1 MNTEATVAR
10 CGYDAI
16 IIVPGCNL
24 PTGFV
29 LAFALVEYL
38 KIPCLVRHSTSKFSV
53 HVRSSWYR
61 GKLSLTAIELSEL
74 NAVDKG
80 PSSCSPTPRVPA
92 TAIISQRFVTT
103 ARSLASLLHPYPQH
117 WNQNPNVSHARFREQ
132 TFSSC
137 CTSIYGKL
145 LVHDTSLISF
155 LPLLTSRTHT
165 SCSFE
170 FILAYISVQYS
181 AAAFRS
187 ILLIQKCHLYGHFL
201 SPRCRWLRYQ
211 SLKRLP
217 NQVRPFTTK

>member
-1 MNTEATVAR
+1 MQPAYR
-10 CGYDAI
+10 
-16 IIVPGCNL
+16 
-24 PTGFV
+24 FR

-53 HVRSSWYR
+53 HVRSSRYR

-74 NAVDKG
+74 TLLTRVLRPAARRLAFQPPPLSAKG
-80 PSSCSPTPRVPA
+80 SSQPRDLSLPYSIHIHSIGTRTPMFHTHVFG
-92 TAIISQRFVTT
+92 SK
-103 ARSLASLLHPYPQH
+103 
-117 WNQNPNVSHARFREQ
+117 

-165 SCSFE
+165 SRSFE

-201 SPRCRWLRYQ
+201 SPRCRWLGYQ

-217 NQVRPFTTK
+217 NQVRPFTTKWPL